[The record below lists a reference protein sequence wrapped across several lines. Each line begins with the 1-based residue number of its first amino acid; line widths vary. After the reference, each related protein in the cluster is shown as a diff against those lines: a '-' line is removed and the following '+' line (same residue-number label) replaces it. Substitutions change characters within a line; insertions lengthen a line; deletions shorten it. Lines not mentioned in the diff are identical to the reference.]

1 MTAWWENLQVREKRF
16 LGLAAVA
23 VVAFVYWLGVW
34 RPLTQADSVMSERV
48 ARQSEDVAWMR
59 AAAAEAARLGEQP
72 AATGNRGDLSLLAL
86 SEQSAR
92 GTGLGG
98 GFRRAEPVGE
108 NRVRVTLEGVSFDR
122 LATWLALL
130 EERYRVRAEEL
141 SVDEAG
147 MPGVVDAR
155 VLLAE

>member
-1 MTAWWENLQVREKRF
+1 MTAWWENLPLREKRLLLF
-16 LGLAAVA
+16 TAAV

-34 RPLTQADSVMSERV
+34 RPLTDAASAMSERV

-86 SEQSAR
+86 SEQSSR
-92 GTGLGG
+92 GTGLGA

-122 LATWLALL
+122 LAAWLTLL
-130 EERYRVRAEEL
+130 ESRYRVRAEEL